1 MAHDQHGDLGAQIV
15 ETVSCNGDG
24 RESLISQLV
33 HEFVAYALLLFL
45 SILCAELI
53 QYVQH
58 MLFRVDAV
66 RAVRHRNDVAHSAVI
81 LIPDL
86 ADQFLQDIL
95 VRHDSKRSAVVV
107 CDHSQIDLV
116 PGHNGQKIID
126 LGRLMDKERLIQER
140 LDVQRLADPDVIA
153 DILADMQNADDIVN
167 TALVYRQAAVVLLF
181 DKLQDLLLGHVDID
195 RGHVHAAGQNTL
207 HRHVAE
213 LQRRGDQFALLLV
226 DGALFGHILDDIVN
240 IIFRDG
246 RLVISLGRLCC
257 DVADQ
262 GQQSSG
268 GF

>member
-1 MAHDQHGDLGAQIV
+1 
-15 ETVSCNGDG
+15 
-24 RESLISQLV
+24 
-33 HEFVAYALLLFL
+33 
-45 SILCAELI
+45 
-53 QYVQH
+53 
-58 MLFRVDAV
+58 
-66 RAVRHRNDVAHSAVI
+66 
-81 LIPDL
+81 
-86 ADQFLQDIL
+86 
-95 VRHDSKRSAVVV
+95 
-107 CDHSQIDLV
+107 
-116 PGHNGQKIID
+116 
-126 LGRLMDKERLIQER
+126 MDKERLIQER

-181 DKLQDLLLGHVDID
+181 DELQDLLLGHADID

-246 RLVISLGRLCC
+246 RLVISLGRLCR

-262 GQQSSG
+262 SQQSSG
-268 GF
+268 GL